1 MQHAIDT
8 LTTWLRRSRFTVVF
22 TGAGM
27 STESGLPDFRSSGG
41 LWRTG
46 RRFEELASVTA
57 LERAYDEFVAFYRW
71 RIDMINRHSPH
82 EGHAVLA
89 RWQQDGIIH
98 ALITQ
103 NVDGYHQR
111 AGSPDVIELHGTLR
125 TVHCQ
130 QCRRGAPAETFLRDD
145 GLNCPHCGGNMR
157 PSVVLFGEV
166 LPERALLEAERASRQ
181 AELFIVLGSSLV
193 VSPANGFPQLAKARG
208 ARLVIVNRDPTPLD
222 ALADLRLTASIRD
235 VLTAVDAKIRRT

>member
-1 MQHAIDT
+1 MAHAIDT

-46 RRFEELASVTA
+46 RRFEELASVRA
-57 LERAYDEFVAFYRW
+57 LEQAYDEFVAFYRW
-71 RIDMINRHSPH
+71 RIDMINRHGPH
-82 EGHAVLA
+82 EGHAILA

-130 QCRRGAPAETFLRDD
+130 QCRRRAPAETFLHDI
-145 GLNCPHCGGNMR
+145 GLNCPHCGGTMR
-157 PSVVLFGEV
+157 PSVVLFGEA

-181 AELFIVLGSSLV
+181 AELFVVLGSSLV
-193 VSPANGFPQLAKARG
+193 VSPANEFPQLAKARR

-222 ALADLRLTASIRD
+222 VLADLRLTASIRD
-235 VLTAVDAKIRRT
+235 VLTAVDAKFRRT